1 MCVAVLTGG
10 CASFNAGTDYR
21 PTPNSDRGLA
31 VFSLTGSGIGYF
43 NIKFRKTPGEKE
55 SFAPSGGTGGPKPDW
70 INPTGRL
77 VAIELDAG
85 EYEFF
90 AWEDHFGAGPS
101 QSMATIVPSPNDPGK
116 LAIRSRLSKT
126 PFSVRFRVSSG
137 AVTYLGN
144 VHLELTSDS
153 YTVRVF
159 DRSDR
164 DLPLFHER
172 YSRIRSAEVQKSLSI
187 AGRLR

>member
-1 MCVAVLTGG
+1 VRILVCSAIFAGG

-21 PTPNSDRGLA
+21 PAPNSDRGLA

-43 NIKFRKTPGEKE
+43 NIKFRKTSGDRE
-55 SFAPSGGTGGPKPDW
+55 SFAPSGGTAGPKPDW

-90 AWEDHFGAGPS
+90 AWEDHFGASPT
-101 QSMATIVPSPNDPGK
+101 QSSATVVPSP
-116 LAIRSRLSKT
+116 LAMRSKLSKT
-126 PFSVRFRVSSG
+126 PFSVRFRMRPG

-144 VHLELTSDS
+144 VHLAVTSDT

-159 DRSDR
+159 DRSER

-172 YSRIRSAEVQKSLSI
+172 YGRVRAEEVQKSLAI
-187 AGRLR
+187 AER